1 MEEEKKY
8 IRPEVEIINFY
19 DEDVIRT
26 SLTETI
32 NPGNIW
38 DTMDGEDYNG

>member
-1 MEEEKKY
+1 MNDETKY
-8 IRPEVEIINFY
+8 LKPEVEVITFC

>member
-8 IRPEVEIINFY
+8 IRPEVEIINLY

-26 SLTETI
+26 SLT
-32 NPGNIW
+32 NG
-38 DTMDGEDYNG
+38 GEDDNDWVKQDKEVW

>member
-1 MEEEKKY
+1 MNEEKKY
-8 IRPEVEIINFY
+8 LKPEVEVITFC